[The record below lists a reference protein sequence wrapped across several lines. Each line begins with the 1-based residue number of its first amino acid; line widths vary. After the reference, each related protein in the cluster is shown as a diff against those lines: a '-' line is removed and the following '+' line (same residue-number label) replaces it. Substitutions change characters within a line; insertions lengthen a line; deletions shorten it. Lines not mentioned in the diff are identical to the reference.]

1 GSRGPGASERG
12 AAAARGEL
20 SVIVEDR
27 GTCRVADA
35 CGGAGSV
42 PDRCTGSVMERKK
55 STEPAAAAAAASA
68 SPRVPLP
75 LSLGLGSGSMLP
87 PLNSSMIAVAIIA
100 IADRFGPI
108 EGTAWVIS
116 GLYIATAV
124 VSPAAG
130 RLGALFGPRRMY
142 LGGLGA
148 IAAGSVLGALAPS
161 LAWLIVARVV
171 QGVGTA
177 SQYPTAM
184 MIIRR

>member
-1 GSRGPGASERG
+1 
-12 AAAARGEL
+12 
-20 SVIVEDR
+20 
-27 GTCRVADA
+27 
-35 CGGAGSV
+35 
-42 PDRCTGSVMERKK
+42 
-55 STEPAAAAAAASA
+55 
-68 SPRVPLP
+68 
-75 LSLGLGSGSMLP
+75 
-87 PLNSSMIAVAIIA
+87 
-100 IADRFGPI
+100 IADRFGSI

-184 MIIRR
+184 MIIRRVAAARAAETRTA